1 MKQRDSV
8 INYTLTIVEHIIH
21 QWGNKLPIRI
31 DNKLLTNIY
40 RWKSN
45 EGKKTLTEVF
55 FRVALKLRGL
65 ASVLRTSPSRILF
78 LLRRWVY
85 EQIKKK

>member
-1 MKQRDSV
+1 M
-8 INYTLTIVEHIIH
+8 TIVEHITY

-31 DNKLLTNIY
+31 GNQVPTNIY
-40 RWKSN
+40 KGKSN

-65 ASVLRTSPSRILF
+65 ASVLSNLAKSYSFPF
-78 LLRRWVY
+78 
-85 EQIKKK
+85 KKVDL